1 MKDWLG
7 VPKMHFNANISANE
21 YIGRK
26 NKAKEIKNQMD
37 TLFYLR
43 GSNSSS
49 GFLQNIDI
57 LAIILTIYQINFGI
71 NNKARVFGNIQNFC
85 LS

>member
-37 TLFYLR
+37 MPYKSMR
-43 GSNSSS
+43 DNHK
-49 GFLQNIDI
+49 I
-57 LAIILTIYQINFGI
+57 
-71 NNKARVFGNIQNFC
+71 V
-85 LS
+85 